1 MVQEKCLDGNR
12 LIAQKM
18 GLPNLLQQSIIVS
31 NSQVELVENEVMAKY
46 TVGIRNT
53 TGDHLTHHLTSL
65 VKKVLQRNFDHA
77 NFNSIEDAIVKSIF
91 MWYG

>member
-31 NSQVELVENEVMAKY
+31 NSQVELVENEVVAKY

-65 VKKVLQRNFDHA
+65 GKKVLQRNFDHA

-91 MWYG
+91 MWDG